1 MSMEVYNFS
10 TTRLLLSSSPVTLS
24 VLLTSCCFFRSLM
37 GQSPLLRKAH
47 LLETGLSL
55 IRSLMG
61 QSPLFSK
68 AHLPETGLSP
78 IHAESHGSVSPVV
91 KCSFARGRLLS
102 DPESHESALSVV
114 QCSFAGDGPL
124 SNPGQLIFWAYLR
137 LRLWQCSLCAHVQ
150 RGVVCC

>member
-1 MSMEVYNFS
+1 
-10 TTRLLLSSSPVTLS
+10 
-24 VLLTSCCFFRSLM
+24 M

-47 LLETGLSL
+47 LLKTGLSL

-124 SNPGQLIFWAYLR
+124 SNPESHGSVSFAARCGLGFFTFISASRSFH
-137 LRLWQCSLCAHVQ
+137 QCLSPKVLYMKHALMKVKH
-150 RGVVCC
+150 